1 MTRTYIGKK
10 SGDLTN
16 NGGLWNLI
24 KIPINS
30 KRLTDACVSWGSLPY
45 SLSKL
50 GREVLTHRDAA
61 QTAAIE
67 ALQEAA
73 ASESLLRCLSNSYLG
88 FMGLEPVEN
97 RGSSPV
103 IAAKF
108 LAFINK
114 PQPAVDQFL
123 TLHASLNHARMI
135 ADSLSKTIPI
145 GSSPESEGNP
155 LEEAVKVTSDRRK
168 YAASWVQ
175 AALATNL
182 STFSVFTKEHNSMSG
197 HATASAQTR
206 RLPANQNI
214 LILENSAKNP
224 SAKAQAKP
232 RPVIGSKLVAQGI
245 LRKAGD
251 VSGLCPK
258 VPVEPPP
265 GWTRGNGVDEA
276 VDLAEMLRMESH
288 GLVLRICGEI
298 LGYQH
303 EISSSKDEGGGEM
316 TPHVSSETIDLLRK
330 KIYEYL
336 LTHVES
342 AAAALGG
349 CGSQPPPI
357 RTAETK

>member
-1 MTRTYIGKK
+1 
-10 SGDLTN
+10 
-16 NGGLWNLI
+16 
-24 KIPINS
+24 
-30 KRLTDACVSWGSLPY
+30 
-45 SLSKL
+45 
-50 GREVLTHRDAA
+50 
-61 QTAAIE
+61 
-67 ALQEAA
+67 
-73 ASESLLRCLSNSYLG
+73 
-88 FMGLEPVEN
+88 MGLEPVEN

-108 LAFINK
+108 LAFISVKKNKEDK

-298 LGYQH
+298 LGYQPEECH
-303 EISSSKDEGGGEM
+303 YWLDEISSSKDEGGGEM